1 MAERPSIPI
10 DRASLVLLPHS
21 QEPLHLVLVLGAMG
35 GQLLVL
41 LLLFLAGPLQV
52 ALEALADLALRRETL
67 DR

>member
-1 MAERPSIPI
+1 
-10 DRASLVLLPHS
+10 
-21 QEPLHLVLVLGAMG
+21 MG